1 MQGLKPAQLIA
12 WMESNSNYYEAV
24 FCSCQI
30 CVLKKRV
37 KVFRHNLLLSA
48 QLCSLT
54 CESKQ
59 QPRVNIS
66 KLRSEWCIT
75 SEIMSSI
82 SLKPLA
88 ELVQLSATAVNRI
101 IAVLL
106 TYNWKQEHGGCHGAV
121 FIHRYNTLCVALVM
135 TTISQLFQIRIFIF
149 PRNPCFHCFQ
159 PPCLEPVALNTFTF
173 VLFSQE
179 FLSVRIGF
187 LPEMNSCL
195 SAKMMK
201 HIREASSSDSFAST
215 GRKMFIKPQSGI
227 TTRVPNNLMRWCNQI
242 SIIQETCVHHRAGHE
257 ARLQWLNSRRADV
270 QLVPRHEARMTR
282 SQ

>member
-1 MQGLKPAQLIA
+1 MQGLKPAQLMA
-12 WMESNSNYYEAV
+12 WMESNSNYYEPV

-30 CVLKKRV
+30 CVLEKRV

-48 QLCSLT
+48 ELCSLT

-59 QPRVNIS
+59 QPWVNIS
-66 KLRSEWCIT
+66 KLRSEWCIS

-88 ELVQLSATAVNRI
+88 ELVQLSATAVNQI

-106 TYNWKQEHGGCHGAV
+106 TYNWKQERGVSWGC
-121 FIHRYNTLCVALVM
+121 FYCYNTLHVALVM
-135 TTISQLFQIRIFIF
+135 TTISQLFQIKIFIF
-149 PRNPCFHCFQ
+149 PRNACFQ
-159 PPCLEPVALNTFTF
+159 PPSCYLEPVTLNTFTF

-179 FLSVRIGF
+179 FLGVRIGF

-201 HIREASSSDSFAST
+201 HIREASCSDSFTST
-215 GRKMFIKPQSGI
+215 GHKMFIKPQSGI
-227 TTRVPNNLMRWCNQI
+227 RTRVPNNLMWWCNQI

-270 QLVPRHEARMTR
+270 QLVPCHEARMTR

>member
-48 QLCSLT
+48 HLCSLT

-88 ELVQLSATAVNRI
+88 ELVQLSATTVNRI
-101 IAVLL
+101 IGVLL

-159 PPCLEPVALNTFTF
+159 PPCQHLHLRPLQSGVPRCQN
-173 VLFSQE
+173 QIPPRNE
-179 FLSVRIGF
+179 FLSQCK
-187 LPEMNSCL
+187 N
-195 SAKMMK
+195 
-201 HIREASSSDSFAST
+201 D
-215 GRKMFIKPQSGI
+215 
-227 TTRVPNNLMRWCNQI
+227 
-242 SIIQETCVHHRAGHE
+242 ETY
-257 ARLQWLNSRRADV
+257 Q
-270 QLVPRHEARMTR
+270 R
-282 SQ
+282 SQLPWLFCFHWM